1 VPPAKSPT
9 ARARLPAR
17 SRSTRGKLPDSRSD
31 HSRSDYSVSEHGL
44 SEDSRSENSRSDYS
58 LHGLGL
64 AVRVPKLG
72 QLIPSGRSVL
82 FGLALLVLACGAY
95 AVALETSVF
104 AVQTIDVRGAT
115 PQIRAEAAQALK
127 GELGR
132 SLLRVNGADLD
143 RRLSTLP
150 GVASLD
156 YDRAFP
162 NTLRVTIRA
171 ERPVLV
177 LRRGR
182 DAFLVSTTGR
192 VLRTL
197 AHPRLS
203 SLPRV
208 WLPSHTQVTVGAQ
221 LEPGAGQGAA
231 VALASLRGASLPSS
245 AREVRVDGEELTI
258 VLASGFQLR
267 LGDYGDVRLKLAI
280 ARRIFRAAAIGPTS
294 VGYLDVSV
302 PERPVLNT
310 NSQVGG

>member
-1 VPPAKSPT
+1 MPSAKSPT

-17 SRSTRGKLPDSRSD
+17 NRSATGKLPDSLSENSLSDHSSGYSRSD
-31 HSRSDYSVSEHGL
+31 HSL
-44 SEDSRSENSRSDYS
+44 SENS
-58 LHGLGL
+58 LNGFGL
-64 AVRVPKLG
+64 AVHVPRLT

-82 FGLALLVLACGAY
+82 LGLALLVLACGAY
-95 AVALETSVF
+95 LVALETSVF
-104 AVQTIDVRGAT
+104 AVRTIDVRGAT

-132 SLLRVNGADLD
+132 SLLRVDGGDVN
-143 RRLSTLP
+143 RRLATLP
-150 GVASLD
+150 GVSSVG

-182 DAFLVSTTGR
+182 DAFLVSANGR

-208 WLPSHTQVTVGAQ
+208 WLPSRMQVTIGAR

-231 VALASLRGASLPSS
+231 VALASLRGASLPASVH
-245 AREVRVDGEELTI
+245 EVRVDGEELTV
-258 VLASGFQLR
+258 VLASGFQIR
-267 LGDYGDVRLKLAI
+267 LGDAGDVRLKLAI

-302 PERPVLNT
+302 PERPVLDT
-310 NSQVGG
+310 NSQVAG